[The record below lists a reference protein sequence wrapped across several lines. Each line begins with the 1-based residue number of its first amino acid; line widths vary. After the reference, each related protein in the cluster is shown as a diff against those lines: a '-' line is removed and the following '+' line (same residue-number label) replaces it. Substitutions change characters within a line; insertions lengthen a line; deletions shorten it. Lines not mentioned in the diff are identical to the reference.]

1 MLAATRPRSVEAAA
15 SACTDLA
22 TAVSAQFS
30 LAPLL
35 QPFDAR
41 TLAFTTDLSRALA
54 SDRELRGH
62 GAAQALA
69 YWLRPTE
76 TRRLQQYVRA
86 IEGDNAVL
94 VPRGTVFHVPPS
106 NVDTLFV
113 YSWALAL
120 LVGNRNVVRL
130 STTLSGLGAYIA
142 FLTESVLARPVHAD
156 VAAGT
161 AFVRY
166 GHEAEPTRALSALCD
181 VRVLWGGDA
190 AVSRLRAAPLAPHAI
205 ELVFPDRYSFAAL
218 HVGAVDALTAE
229 ERDVLA
235 DRFAADAFVFDQ
247 QACASPRLVLWVG
260 NAASMHRVS
269 ADFWTRV
276 ASATARRGVT
286 IDASGALRKFTVSAA
301 CAADECVEHITRVSP
316 EVTVVRL
323 GSLDGLQRVAP
334 GSGLFHEV
342 CLTSLEELAPHLRR
356 RDQTLTVFGFSR
368 DALVA
373 TVRHLNGRGVDRVVP
388 VGQALAFDH
397 VWDGYDLLQ
406 QFTRRVA
413 VRAEDV

>member
-1 MLAATRPRSVEAAA
+1 MTGVLRVDAVEPVGAALAS
-15 SACTDLA
+15 S
-22 TAVSAQFS
+22 VSAQFS

-54 SDRELRGH
+54 SDGGLRGH

-76 TRRLQQYVRA
+76 IQRLQQYVRS

-94 VPRGTVFHVPPS
+94 VPRGIVFHVPPS

-142 FLTESVLARPVHAD
+142 SLTETVLARPVHAD

-190 AVSRLRAAPLAPHAI
+190 AVSRLRAAALAPHAI
-205 ELVFPDRYSFAAL
+205 DLVFPDRYSLAAL
-218 HVGAVDALTAE
+218 NTAAVEALTVE
-229 ERDVLA
+229 ERDALA
-235 DRFAADAFVFDQ
+235 DRFAADAFIFDQ
-247 QACASPRLVLWVG
+247 QACASPRLVVWVG
-260 NAASMHRVS
+260 NATSMHRVS
-269 ADFWTRV
+269 ADFWSRV
-276 ASATARRGVT
+276 VHATERRGVT
-286 IDASGALRKFTVSAA
+286 VDASGALRKFTVSAG
-301 CAADECVEHITRVSP
+301 CAADECVERITRVSP

-342 CLTSLEELAPHLRR
+342 CLASLEDLAPHLRR

-368 DALVA
+368 DTLVA
-373 TVRHLNGRGVDRVVP
+373 TVRHVNGRGVDRVVP
-388 VGQALAFDH
+388 IGQALAFDH

-413 VRAEDV
+413 VRAGGV